1 MTLLTRARISAIGAA
16 GALARSV
23 GTTLRRLEEER
34 VVEQPPEA
42 AKTAAD
48 GGGGEVQPLGRATDI
63 PLLQHHF
70 VEHQEIEIGT

>member
-1 MTLLTRARISAIGAA
+1 MPGRRQRP
-16 GALARSV
+16 GALGWDDA
-23 GTTLRRLEEER
+23 LRRLEEER

-42 AKTAAD
+42 AKTVAD